1 MNIKL
6 KVLNENS
13 KVYSFNINKET
24 DLNLDFL
31 KAFIFNTSSNEMQNA
46 KFVFQVLDMI
56 NLISMEEIGDHYRIE
71 VKNNNVILAINR
83 NIDWNWY
90 EMRVLNVNFSKC
102 QLDAFLETL
111 K

>member
-1 MNIKL
+1 
-6 KVLNENS
+6 
-13 KVYSFNINKET
+13 
-24 DLNLDFL
+24 
-31 KAFIFNTSSNEMQNA
+31 MQNS

-56 NLISMEEIGDHYRIE
+56 NLISMEDIGDHYRIE

-90 EMRVLNVNFSKC
+90 EMRVLNVNFSKS
-102 QLDAFLETL
+102 QLDAFLKTL

>member
-1 MNIKL
+1 
-6 KVLNENS
+6 
-13 KVYSFNINKET
+13 
-24 DLNLDFL
+24 
-31 KAFIFNTSSNEMQNA
+31 
-46 KFVFQVLDMI
+46 
-56 NLISMEEIGDHYRIE
+56 MEDIGDHYRIE

-102 QLDAFLETL
+102 QLEAFLKTL

>member
-31 KAFIFNTSSNEMQNA
+31 KAFIFNTSSNEMQNS
-46 KFVFQVLDMI
+46 KFVFQVLDMM
-56 NLISMEEIGDHYRIE
+56 NLISMEDIGDHYRIE
-71 VKNNNVILAINR
+71 VKKGNVTLAINR
-83 NIDWNWY
+83 ELEWDWF
-90 EMRVLNVNFSKC
+90 EMRVLNVNFTKD
-102 QLDAFLETL
+102 QLGAFLKTL